1 MRKAWQI
8 SQRFRLIKD
17 QTLMDDL
24 GIFMKLF
31 DNLDQNSGDEYGI

>member
-1 MRKAWQI
+1 MRKAWQN

-17 QTLMDDL
+17 QTFL

-31 DNLDQNSGDEYGI
+31 NNSDQNSGDEYGI